1 MNDHGFFRAA
11 VLFAALA
18 ASGMALAQQAHER
31 VADEGTIGDKWMLAE
46 GVPLAQAVY
55 PPHMAARGNSA
66 CVALA
71 YLIGKDGRTSDFQM
85 IKAWNSEAGEDEPV
99 DGYWQAFAT
108 AGAEAISQWQF
119 RPRPEVTDAV
129 PTRTVATLGFQGPK
143 GGTPAEVRA
152 HCRISGLEGYLA
164 ELARKPR
171 EVTDMNRHAL
181 DKAMQAQ
188 LRAEA
193 RAGGRRNGN

>member
-1 MNDHGFFRAA
+1 MKSFHPAL
-11 VLFAALA
+11 VLLPLALLA
-18 ASGMALAQQAHER
+18 ATAAMAQQPER
-31 VADEGTIGDKWMLAE
+31 IADEGTIGDKWALAD

-55 PPHMAARGNSA
+55 PPQMAARGNSA
-66 CVALA
+66 CIALG
-71 YLIGKDGRTSDFQM
+71 YLIGKDGKTSDFQM

-99 DGYWQAFAT
+99 EGYWQAFAG
-108 AGAEAISQWQF
+108 AGAEAVSQWQF
-119 RPRPEVTDAV
+119 KPRPEVTDAV

-143 GGTPAEVRA
+143 GGTPAEVRG
-152 HCRISGLEGYLA
+152 HCKISGLEGYLA

-171 EVTDMNRHAL
+171 DTTDMNRHAL

-188 LRAEA
+188 RRAEA